1 MSEKQQG
8 DRCRWSK
15 VNEEN
20 SRRQRCT
27 PLRQTAQSLVGSYK
41 DFVGGF

>member
-1 MSEKQQG
+1 MFEKQQG
-8 DRCRWSK
+8 DPCRWSK

-20 SRRQRCT
+20 SRRQRCS
-27 PLRQTAQSLVGSYK
+27 PRRQTAQGLVGSYK